1 MVSDDEG
8 AHVTF
13 ICPPGDSYHQRVGID
28 PLGRDGMDR
37 NICNTETKQLLTLY
51 PVLSLHL

>member
-8 AHVTF
+8 AHVIF
-13 ICPPGDSYHQRVGID
+13 ICPPEDSYHQRVGIYS
-28 PLGRDGMDR
+28 LGRVGIHH
-37 NICNTETKQLLTLY
+37 NICNTEAKELLTLY